1 VTPEE
6 QEEWQKMWDNHET
19 IYLSREDFD
28 YLQDKLN
35 EPPNPQTIASLKKL
49 LERTSPWQS
58 DQTMNQK

>member
-28 YLQDKLN
+28 YLQDRLN
-35 EPPNPQTIASLKKL
+35 EPPDPQTIASLKKL
-49 LERTSPWQS
+49 LERTSPW
-58 DQTMNQK
+58 DEHNN

>member
-35 EPPNPQTIASLKKL
+35 EPSNPQTIASLKKL
-49 LERTSPWQS
+49 LERTLPWE
-58 DQTMNQK
+58 